1 MPDLAR
7 MTRLTGFRFKPLAK
21 PVDQALFTVTD
32 AKPEEILERFP
43 DGSPSVV
50 VRRNGAGADVFVSKP
65 ELTAPLLHRLA
76 ALAGVH
82 LYLPENEV
90 GKATLW
96 ATGGIGANGC
106 VLEVQ
111 AMEDT
116 TLHLRFPSAKPI
128 RDAVSGKSMGTGP
141 ILPLTL
147 AKGETRVLIAE

>member
-1 MPDLAR
+1 M
-7 MTRLTGFRFKPLAK
+7 
-21 PVDQALFTVTD
+21 
-32 AKPEEILERFP
+32 
-43 DGSPSVV
+43 
-50 VRRNGAGADVFVSKP
+50 RRTGAGADVFVSKP
-65 ELTAPLLHRLA
+65 DLTAPLLYRLA

-96 ATGGIGANGC
+96 ATDGVDANGC

-116 TLHLRFPSAKPI
+116 TLHLRLPSAQLI
-128 RDAVSGKSMGTGP
+128 RDAISGQPLGQGP

>member
-1 MPDLAR
+1 
-7 MTRLTGFRFKPLAK
+7 MTRLTGFHFKPLPK

-50 VRRNGAGADVFVSKP
+50 VRRTGAGADVFVSKP
-65 ELTAPLLHRLA
+65 DLTAPLLYHLA

-82 LYLPENEV
+82 LYLPESEV

-96 ATGGIGANGC
+96 ATRGVGTYGC

-111 AMEDT
+111 SMEDT

-128 RDAVSGKSMGTGP
+128 RDAISGQVLGQGP
-141 ILPLTL
+141 VLPITL

>member
-1 MPDLAR
+1 

-50 VRRNGAGADVFVSKP
+50 VHRHGAGADVFVSKP
-65 ELTAPLLHRLA
+65 ELPAPLLHRLA

-96 ATGGIGANGC
+96 ATRGVGANGC

-116 TLHLRFPSAKPI
+116 TLHLRFPAARPI
-128 RDAVSGKSMGTGP
+128 RDAISGQPLGQGP
-141 ILPLTL
+141 VLPITL

>member
-1 MPDLAR
+1 M
-7 MTRLTGFRFKPLAK
+7 
-21 PVDQALFTVTD
+21 
-32 AKPEEILERFP
+32 
-43 DGSPSVV
+43 
-50 VRRNGAGADVFVSKP
+50 SKP
-65 ELTAPLLHRLA
+65 ELTAPLLYRLA

-96 ATGGIGANGC
+96 ATRGVGVDGY

-116 TLHLRFPSAKPI
+116 MLHLRFPAAKPI
-128 RDAVSGKSMGTGP
+128 RDAISGQVVGQGP
-141 ILPLTL
+141 ILPLTF